1 MHEQRVLTEQ
11 RPVVPSQAFQ
21 RHARQT
27 TPNPRGCHVYGDQN
41 KHGYGGEDPMMNPK
55 PPVSKMKFHVL
66 REPPRP
72 AEGKDERDGI
82 EGELHAPA

>member
-1 MHEQRVLTEQ
+1 
-11 RPVVPSQAFQ
+11 
-21 RHARQT
+21 
-27 TPNPRGCHVYGDQN
+27 
-41 KHGYGGEDPMMNPK
+41 MMNPK